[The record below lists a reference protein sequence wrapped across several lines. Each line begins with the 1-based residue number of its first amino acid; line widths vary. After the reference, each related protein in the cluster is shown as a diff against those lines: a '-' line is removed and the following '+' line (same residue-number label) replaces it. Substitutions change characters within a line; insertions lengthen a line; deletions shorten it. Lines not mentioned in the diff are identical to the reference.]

1 MKKPSLL
8 LYKLVASGR
17 QRHAETEG
25 AQTSSPIV
33 AGLHA
38 SAASAVRAGQGCIA
52 GVVMSACFFAAVTC
66 VPAQSVWKDA
76 RVSSMF
82 SDKRASSV
90 GDVLTILVQE
100 NNTASKDNSI
110 KTAKNTS
117 IDAAIATFLYSPAAS
132 GLLTKSGQLPALK
145 TSAKT
150 DFDAGGQI
158 NNTEKM
164 AARIAVR
171 VVDVLPNG
179 NLVIEGRRTITFARE
194 TQDAVLRGV
203 VRSEDITANNN
214 VYSYNIADATIKYT
228 GQGAVS
234 ETTRK
239 GWFTRLWEFFTP
251 F

>member
-1 MKKPSLL
+1 MEGQVSRVVGLIVCSRE
-8 LYKLVASGR
+8 LVA
-17 QRHAETEG
+17 A
-25 AQTSSPIV
+25 
-33 AGLHA
+33 
-38 SAASAVRAGQGCIA
+38 AVRRFKNCVD
-52 GVVMSACFFAAVTC
+52 GVALVMCLIAAVTS
-66 VPAQSVWKDA
+66 AHGQSLWKADQGA
-76 RVSSMF
+76 SMF
-82 SDKRASSV
+82 SDKRASAV

-110 KTAKNTS
+110 KTAKNSS

-132 GLLTKSGQLPALK
+132 GLLTKGGQMPAFK

-150 DFDAGGQI
+150 DFDAGGKI
-158 NNTEKM
+158 NNTEKIT
-164 AARIAVR
+164 ARIAVR

-179 NLVIEGRRTITFARE
+179 NLLIEGRRTITFARE

-203 VRSEDITANNN
+203 VRSEDITSNNS
-214 VYSYNIADATIKYT
+214 VFSYNIADATIKYT

-239 GWFTRLWEFFTP
+239 GWFTRLWEFVTP

>member
-1 MKKPSLL
+1 M
-8 LYKLVASGR
+8 
-17 QRHAETEG
+17 ETE
-25 AQTSSPIV
+25 TSRAARLIIR
-33 AGLHA
+33 LRT
-38 SAASAVRAGQGCIA
+38 SAASVVRGFPALVV
-52 GVVMSACFFAAVTC
+52 GVAMSACLFGAATSA
-66 VPAQSVWKDA
+66 PGQSVWKADTGT
-76 RVSSMF
+76 SMF
-82 SDKRASSV
+82 SDKRAGSV

-110 KTAKNTS
+110 KTSKNAS

-132 GLLTKSGQLPALK
+132 GFLTKQGQMPAIK
-145 TSAKT
+145 TSSKNE
-150 DFDAGGQI
+150 FDAGGQI
-158 NNTEKM
+158 NNSEKM
-164 AARIAVR
+164 TSRIAVR

-203 VRSEDITANNN
+203 VRSEDITANNS

-228 GQGAVS
+228 GRGAVS

-239 GWFTRLWEFFTP
+239 GWFTRLWEFLTP

>member
-1 MKKPSLL
+1 METSRT
-8 LYKLVASGR
+8 SGR
-17 QRHAETEG
+17 TLRRLSSSAAAVRSFPVGVSGLALAVCLFVAETR
-25 AQTSSPIV
+25 
-33 AGLHA
+33 A
-38 SAASAVRAGQGCIA
+38 SA
-52 GVVMSACFFAAVTC
+52 
-66 VPAQSVWKDA
+66 QSIWKDDKA
-76 RVSSMF
+76 ASMF
-82 SDKRASSV
+82 SDKRARAV

-110 KTAKNTS
+110 KTSKNTS

-132 GLLTKSGQLPALK
+132 GLLTKSGQMPALK
-145 TSAKT
+145 TSSKN
-150 DFDAGGQI
+150 DFDAGGKI
-158 NNTEKM
+158 NNSEKIT
-164 AARIAVR
+164 ARIAVR

-203 VRSEDITANNN
+203 VRFEDITANNN
-214 VYSYNIADATIKYT
+214 VYSFNIADATIKYT

>member
-1 MKKPSLL
+1 MKKPSSSRC
-8 LYKLVASGR
+8 KLFASGR
-17 QRHAETEG
+17 RRPRGTE
-25 AQTSSPIV
+25 SSRATDLV
-33 AGLHA
+33 SHFRTAG
-38 SAASAVRAGQGCIA
+38 ASAVKGFQAWAFGAAIAACLFVAATNALGQ
-52 GVVMSACFFAAVTC
+52 SF
-66 VPAQSVWKDA
+66 WKA
-76 RVSSMF
+76 EKVSSMF
-82 SDKRASSV
+82 SDKRANAV

-117 IDAAIATFLYSPAAS
+117 IDAALATFLYSPAAS
-132 GLLTKSGQLPALK
+132 GLLTKSGEMPAIK
-145 TSAKT
+145 ANSKT
-150 DFDAGGQI
+150 DFDAGGKI
-158 NNTEKM
+158 NNTEKIT
-164 AARIAVR
+164 ARIAVR

-203 VRSEDITANNN
+203 VRAEDITANNN
-214 VYSYNIADATIKYT
+214 VYSFNIADATIKYT

-239 GWFTRLWEFFTP
+239 GWFTRLWDFLTP